1 MRVLTLDAQ
10 GRKYIP
16 LPMCVIWKSLAD
28 SQRWDVLLDMAYDL
42 NLKLEDR
49 GFIWEGDEGSILIE
63 FPLEG
68 EALGGTLTIE
78 ITRGVCH
85 HKHILRPLKKR
96 LHWLKLPEAIRE
108 AWDSCQP

>member
-1 MRVLTLDAQ
+1 
-10 GRKYIP
+10 
-16 LPMCVIWKSLAD
+16 MCAIWKYLND

-63 FPLEG
+63 FPEGG

-78 ITRGVCH
+78 VIRAPSPPTRTTISPQENRV
-85 HKHILRPLKKR
+85 
-96 LHWLKLPEAIRE
+96 HWLGLPEAIRGVW
-108 AWDSCQP
+108 AYCQP

>member
-1 MRVLTLDAQ
+1 
-10 GRKYIP
+10 
-16 LPMCVIWKSLAD
+16 MCAIWKALAD
-28 SQRWDVLLDMAYDL
+28 SQRWDVILDMAYDL

-78 ITRGVCH
+78 IYRGWKCH
-85 HKHILRPLKKR
+85 HRHILRPQERR